1 MDVTITSDQTKN
13 IIYLATDENDYVK
26 FENNKVDD
34 NKLNNIIGDEVAYI
48 TLTFKA
54 LDEEEAVKLPLGTK
68 LTEESVKKVQAAID
82 AIRYDKT
89 VLEQAE
95 VDKMATDIESA
106 LATLEEIKVENPDT
120 SDINVVA
127 LIVMMILG
135 TIGFGYTVKKT
146 FN

>member
-68 LTEESVKKVQAAID
+68 LTEEAVN
-82 AIRYDKT
+82 
-89 VLEQAE
+89 
-95 VDKMATDIESA
+95 A
-106 LATLEEIKVENPDT
+106 LLEEMQKACKQEGYEFSGFYQDEKFQNKFDLTKEFTQDTTIYIKLT
-120 SDINVVA
+120 
-127 LIVMMILG
+127 
-135 TIGFGYTVKKT
+135 KQ
-146 FN
+146 